1 MSEQLDYQKLGF
13 LCGIEA
19 HQQFDGKKL
28 FCKCSAVIRDDKPDY
43 TFQRELRAVVGETG
57 KIDTAAAYEQK
68 RKKYHVYEA
77 YNDTNCLIEMDE
89 EPPHQVN
96 PKCLE
101 TALKIAL
108 LLNAKIVD
116 EIQVMRKT
124 VIDGSNVSGFQRTAL
139 IATNGYI
146 DTSKGR
152 VTIPIVLLEEE
163 AAKKIQD
170 HEDYTLWNISRLGI
184 GLIEIATG
192 PDIKDNMHAQ
202 EVAQKIGMICR
213 SVEGVRRGLGTIR
226 QDLNVSIKGHPR
238 VEVKG
243 FQDIRSIP
251 KAIEN
256 EVLRQL
262 EEIKENKKIHSHVRN
277 VKKDYTST
285 YLRPMPGGARMY
297 PETDLPTYTPD
308 VGGIEL
314 PELIDDIS
322 EKLEKKH
329 KLGKDLAKALT
340 KAKKHKLFEQLAE
353 QHTNIK
359 PSFIG
364 EVLISL
370 PKMLSKKHK
379 KDIHP
384 TNDDFKTL
392 FKELNDGKISKD
404 SVEKILVENK
414 PVKDIIANYYLMSDS
429 DLESE
434 VKTIIDKNKGLPFN
448 AMIGKVMAKLKGKA
462 DGRKIVDVVRK
473 LVG

>member
-1 MSEQLDYQKLGF
+1 MKDQLNYKQLGF
-13 LCGIEA
+13 KSGMEI
-19 HQQFDGKKL
+19 HQQLDGKKL
-28 FCKCSAVIRDDKPDY
+28 FCNCDAVIRDDKPDY
-43 TFQRELRAVVGETG
+43 TFKRELRAVVGETG
-57 KIDTAAAYEQK
+57 KVDDAAAYEQK

-77 YNDTNCLIEMDE
+77 YHDTNCLIEMDE
-89 EPPHQVN
+89 EPPKQIN
-96 PKCLE
+96 KDCLD

-116 EIQVMRKT
+116 EVQVMRKT

-152 VTIPIVLLEEE
+152 VTIPLVLLEEE
-163 AAKKIQD
+163 AAKRIKD
-170 HEDYTLWNISRLGI
+170 FDDYTLWNISRLGI
-184 GLIEIATG
+184 GLIEIAT
-192 PDIKDNMHAQ
+192 DASIKDNMHAQ
-202 EVAQKIGMICR
+202 EVAGKIGMICR

-243 FQDIRSIP
+243 FQDIRSIQ

-262 EEIKENKKIHSHVRN
+262 DEIKSGKNLHAHVRN
-277 VKKDYTST
+277 VKKDGSSA

-297 PETDLPTYTPD
+297 PETDLPTYKLD
-308 VGGIEL
+308 VSGLEL

-322 EKLEKKH
+322 DKLEKKH

-340 KAKKHKLFEQLAE
+340 KAKKHALFETLAE
-353 QHTNIK
+353 KHTNIK

-370 PKMLSKKHK
+370 PKMLSKKFNK
-379 KDIHP
+379 EIKP
-384 TNDDFKTL
+384 TKSDFKTL
-392 FKELNDGKISKD
+392 FAALNDGKISKD
-404 SVEKILVENK
+404 SVEKILVDGGV
-414 PVKDIIANYYLMSDS
+414 VKDIIKNYYLMSDS
-429 DLESE
+429 DLEAK
-434 VKTIIDKNKGLPFN
+434 VKEIIDSNKGLPFN
-448 AMIGKVMAKLKGKA
+448 AMIGKVMSKLKGKA
-462 DGRKIVDVVRK
+462 DGKKIVDIVKK
-473 LVG
+473 LCN